1 MGLKGV
7 TMAVLELGILR
18 RNKGFRAIIADI
30 SGAQLSLFK
39 YYIREKDERF
49 YNCKKKKKN

>member
-7 TMAVLELGILR
+7 TVAVLELILR

-39 YYIREKDERF
+39 YHIREKDERF